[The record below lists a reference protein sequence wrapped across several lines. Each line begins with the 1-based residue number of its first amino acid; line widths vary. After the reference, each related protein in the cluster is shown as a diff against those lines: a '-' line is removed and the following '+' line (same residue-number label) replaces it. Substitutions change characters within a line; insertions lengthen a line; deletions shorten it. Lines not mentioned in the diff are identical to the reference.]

1 MFKCHISLYL
11 LSLSSFINILSCHFL
26 PLTVFPSASF
36 CCHTLWERTIC
47 QGSSSPLFW
56 SSPLEV
62 GGLRELERGER
73 PRWWAGGR
81 ADGGRY
87 NGGAWWRDI
96 RWRQHQ
102 TPDGLREVPGGAQV
116 SLTIVV
122 EFPNNTYKFWQLSF
136 PLEEMFWWKFL
147 GRWLVSM
154 LPSSSLIFRC
164 RVSLQEPGIT
174 FPTTSTTTYFQIL
187 KPLLS
192 EPRMFTP
199 IWINFKN
206 DRR

>member
-1 MFKCHISLYL
+1 MELFLTLSKYQQKTDHSCPKAKTKLQFTECSNVTFPYIYL
-11 LSLSSFINILSCHFL
+11 LSLRLFINILSCHFL

-56 SSPLEV
+56 SSPWEV

-87 NGGAWWRDI
+87 NDGSWWRDI

-102 TPDGLREVPGGAQV
+102 TPDWLREVPGGLRSV
-116 SLTIVV
+116 S
-122 EFPNNTYKFWQLSF
+122 
-136 PLEEMFWWKFL
+136 
-147 GRWLVSM
+147 
-154 LPSSSLIFRC
+154 
-164 RVSLQEPGIT
+164 
-174 FPTTSTTTYFQIL
+174 
-187 KPLLS
+187 PLLS
-192 EPRMFTP
+192 SFQTTLISFDNSHFHWKRCSDGSF
-199 IWINFKN
+199 
-206 DRR
+206 